1 MHQPT
6 FETPPMRLTDFN
18 VLTFDCY
25 GTLIDWETGIV
36 NALRPRFG
44 SELVERSRDDILA
57 AFARLESAQEAAT
70 PDLIYSELLVRVHH
84 RLAEEWG
91 VATTAA
97 DHRAFGSSVGEWPA
111 FPDSG
116 AALAYL
122 EQFYKLVILSNVDRT
137 SFAQSQ
143 KRLGVAF
150 DAVYTAEDI
159 GSYKPDLRN
168 FRTMIDGLQRSGHPA
183 GDILHT
189 AQSLF
194 HDHAPAN
201 AVGLRSAWIDRRG
214 GTAAAGATPPPPA
227 GVHWDLRFSS
237 MAELVEAHRAELR
250 G

>member
-1 MHQPT
+1 
-6 FETPPMRLTDFN
+6 MRLTDFN

-25 GTLIDWETGIV
+25 GTLIDWETGIL

-44 SELVERSRDDILA
+44 GELVERSGDDILA
-57 AFARLESAQEAAT
+57 AFAGLESAQEAAT
-70 PDLIYSELLVRVHH
+70 PDMIYSELLARVHR
-84 RLAEEWG
+84 RLAEERG
-91 VATTAA
+91 IAATAA
-97 DHRAFGSSVGEWPA
+97 DHRAFGGSVGNWPA
-111 FPDSG
+111 FADS
-116 AALAYL
+116 ATALTYL
-122 EQFYKLVILSNVDRT
+122 KQFYKLVILSNVDRA

-143 KRLGVAF
+143 NRLGVTF

-183 GDILHT
+183 HDILHT

-201 AVGLRSAWIDRRG
+201 AVGVRSAWIDRRSG
-214 GTAAAGATPPPPA
+214 VAGSGATPPPPE
-227 GVHWDLRFSS
+227 GVRWDFRFAS
-237 MAELVEAHRAELR
+237 MAKLVEAHRAELR